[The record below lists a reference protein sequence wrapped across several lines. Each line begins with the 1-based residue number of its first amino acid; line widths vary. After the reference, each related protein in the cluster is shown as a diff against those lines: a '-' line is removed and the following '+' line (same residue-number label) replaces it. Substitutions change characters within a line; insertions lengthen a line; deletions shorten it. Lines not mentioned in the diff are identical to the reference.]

1 MREKA
6 LLSPCCGDGTTTFYD
21 RTKNFKHVFSERRY
35 SGHLATSRKT
45 VEQGF
50 DKRESLWKR
59 GGGAV
64 EGKEKSFSR
73 KGSFPLPRL
82 SSGGEA
88 AQKEFVPAGSNH
100 QQDKII
106 NETS

>member
-1 MREKA
+1 MSYSFGISRNKA
-6 LLSPCCGDGTTTFYD
+6 STVSYDTAQKESPAPIGGKACQ
-21 RTKNFKHVFSERRY
+21 
-35 SGHLATSRKT
+35 
-45 VEQGF
+45 QGF

-59 GGGAV
+59 RGGAV

-88 AQKEFVPAGSNH
+88 ARKVVPVLRRHEIRYKE
-100 QQDKII
+100 
-106 NETS
+106 